1 MGILRS
7 PLGRMESSDCP
18 DAASPSD
25 RGVQRSFSMTFLT
38 AQIGLLSMLG
48 VSRRIAKSLL
58 MGGQGDKEVEPCQR
72 ILRCGK

>member
-1 MGILRS
+1 
-7 PLGRMESSDCP
+7 
-18 DAASPSD
+18 
-25 RGVQRSFSMTFLT
+25 MTFLT

-48 VSRRIAKSLL
+48 VSRRIVKSLL